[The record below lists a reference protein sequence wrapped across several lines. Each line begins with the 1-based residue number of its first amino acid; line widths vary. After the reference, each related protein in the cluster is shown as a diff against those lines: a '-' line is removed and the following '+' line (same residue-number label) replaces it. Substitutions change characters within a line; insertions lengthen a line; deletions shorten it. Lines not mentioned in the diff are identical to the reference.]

1 MTSNLG
7 AEKLTNDRKL
17 GFGERSGNIEE
28 NRIIMKELKKEFKPE
43 FINRIDNIVIFN
55 KLKTDDLIKILD
67 IILEELNTR
76 IESKKINL
84 KVSKEV
90 KRYIIENEI
99 DLNYG
104 ARQLKRKVQE
114 IIENIIAKRLVEG
127 TLKEEDTIELFLE
140 ENIIKDRII
149 TKNNV

>member
-7 AEKLTNDRKL
+7 AEKITNSKKL
-17 GFGERSGNIEE
+17 GFGESSNIEE
-28 NRIIMKELKKEFKPE
+28 NKLIMNELKKEFKPE

-55 KLKTDDLIKILD
+55 KLTTEDLIKILD
-67 IILEELNTR
+67 IILEDLNKR
-76 IESKKINL
+76 IKDKKISL
-84 KVSKEV
+84 EVSEDA

-114 IIENIIAKRLVEG
+114 IIENKIANVLVIG
-127 TLKEEDTIELFLE
+127 DLKEGNEIEFYIEDNE
-140 ENIIKDRII
+140 IKSR
-149 TKNNV
+149 TK